1 MRAWWSTMYDE
12 VDDDRDRESNKMII
26 DDGGND
32 DIKLR
37 ESDDWQLIN
46 NNDYHDEVNDNRC
59 RGTDK
64 MIIDDG
70 GNDDKWLRRWIILR
84 RIILMINDVANNMID
99 D

>member
-1 MRAWWSTMYDE
+1 MRAWWSMMYDE
-12 VDDDRDRESNKMII
+12 VDDDLDGESN
-26 DDGGND
+26 
-32 DIKLR
+32 
-37 ESDDWQLIN
+37 
-46 NNDYHDEVNDNRC
+46 
-59 RGTDK
+59 K